1 MKLIWR
7 TYLFN
12 MEDIELEDLERWAQ
26 VIEENYFSDFTCAQK
41 ELEKKPII
49 TDKNE
54 GLDKFFEVC

>member
-26 VIEENYFSDFTCAQK
+26 VIEENYFSDFICAQK

-49 TDKNE
+49 ADKN
-54 GLDKFFEVC
+54 

>member
-1 MKLIWR
+1 
-7 TYLFN
+7 

-49 TDKNE
+49 ADKN
-54 GLDKFFEVC
+54 